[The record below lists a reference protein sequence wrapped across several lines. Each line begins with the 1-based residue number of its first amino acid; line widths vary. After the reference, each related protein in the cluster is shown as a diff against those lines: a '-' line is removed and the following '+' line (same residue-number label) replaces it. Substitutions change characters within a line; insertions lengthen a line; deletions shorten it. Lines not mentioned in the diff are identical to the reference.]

1 MMTVFKIRSIYLFLY
16 MAFAVW
22 RVYYN
27 IFLEQEGFIGAQ
39 IGTLNAIMQAS
50 IFLVVTLWGVYADH
64 HGIRPTLRIGVLITA
79 VLIFF
84 LGKANSYVA
93 LLVYIPIL
101 SFFYHPMGPLTDAL
115 AMQYAETEKKH
126 SYGSFRLWGSLGWA
140 LASIMGGLLFVKL
153 PLKYI
158 FPLSALLFLFAIPFL
173 STRKRK
179 KVFKPHFERLH
190 FRELAKNKSLMWF
203 TALVALYGVICSP
216 VNSYLNLYFSAI
228 HAPNS
233 TIGYAYAI
241 MALSEIPLF
250 IIGNRLLKKIGLH
263 KIILIGM
270 LTMFIRFLLYGIFPT
285 IAIALATGALQGI
298 SLAFF
303 LVGSIEY
310 IGRIMPPGKQAT
322 GQSIIWGSYLG
333 IGQTLGNLLIGF
345 LIDKIGMVA
354 VMQLFIGGS
363 AICLLVAFL
372 YFKMYRKNL
381 QVD

>member
-1 MMTVFKIRSIYLFLY
+1 MMTVFKIRFIYLFLY

-27 IFLEQEGFIGAQ
+27 IFLEQEGFTGTQ
-39 IGTLNAIMQAS
+39 IGTLNAIMQGS

-64 HGIRPTLRIGVLITA
+64 HGIRPTLRIGVLVTA
-79 VLIFF
+79 VFIFF
-84 LGKANSYVA
+84 LGNVTSFAA
-93 LLVYIPIL
+93 LLIYIPLL

-140 LASIMGGLLFVKL
+140 LASILGGLLFAKL
-153 PLKYI
+153 PLNNI

-173 STRKRK
+173 TTRKRK
-179 KVFKPHFERLH
+179 RVFKPHFERLH
-190 FRELAKNKSLMWF
+190 FRELLKNKPLMWF
-203 TALVALYGVICSP
+203 TALVALYGIICSP
-216 VNSYLNLYFSAI
+216 VNSFLNLYFSSIDAS
-228 HAPNS
+228 NN

-263 KIILIGM
+263 RLILIGM
-270 LTMFIRFLLYGIFPT
+270 LTMFIRFLLYGSFPT
-285 IAIALATGALQGI
+285 IAVALATGALQGV

-303 LVGSIEY
+303 LVGAIEY
-310 IGRIMPPGKQAT
+310 IGKIMPPGKQAT

-333 IGQTLGNLLIGF
+333 IGQTAGNLLIGF
-345 LIDKIGMVA
+345 LMDKIGMVS
-354 VMQLFIGGS
+354 VMQLFIAAS
-363 AICLLVAFL
+363 AFCLLMAFWF
-372 YFKMYRKNL
+372 FKIYRHP
-381 QVD
+381 